1 MTILDTRR
9 ELKNLKTACQ
19 QLMERIELCQE
30 GARYRRKKSRRSDLS
45 REIKQALSYIE
56 MATEALDGD
65 GERAPEP
72 SWLRG
77 TMSRLSHALVK
88 DTQPTDADA
97 EAEACPET
105 PELQGEGDFQGNTK
119 ALSIPDLLHILRAQV
134 QTGVLQVVL
143 EEETVFIEF
152 EEGDVV
158 HAYSQNAPTDS
169 KLGEILVDR
178 GDITRERLDSFLFCY
193 TPSRGMFG
201 EALKQGELVTEAQ
214 LKAALEDQIQRLFNR
229 MFEHGGADF
238 WFQHG
243 RPTRAD
249 GGTRMNV
256 IGLLL
261 ESARMQDEANTP
273 G

>member
-9 ELKNLKTACQ
+9 ELKKLRSACQ
-19 QLMERIELCQE
+19 QLLERIDLAQE
-30 GARYRRKKSRRSDLS
+30 GARYRRKKDRRGELT

-56 MATEALDGD
+56 LATEALDGQD
-65 GERAPEP
+65 GENTEP

-77 TMSRLSHALVK
+77 TMTRLSQALVK
-88 DTQPTDADA
+88 DVPTLEDEPTEVKAA
-97 EAEACPET
+97 
-105 PELQGEGDFQGNTK
+105 PELQGEGDFQGNTR

-134 QTGVLQVVL
+134 QTGVLQVAL
-143 EEETVFIEF
+143 EKEMVFIEF

-158 HAYSQNAPTDS
+158 HAYSENAPEHS

-178 GDITRERLDSFLFCY
+178 GDITRDRLDSFLFCY

-201 EALKQGELVTEAQ
+201 DALKQGELVTEDQ
-214 LKAALEDQIQRLFNR
+214 LTAALEDQIQRLFNR
-229 MFEHGGADF
+229 MFEHGAADF

-243 RPTRAD
+243 QPRRAD
-249 GGTRMNV
+249 GRTRMNV

-261 ESARMQDEANTP
+261 ESARMQDEADTP